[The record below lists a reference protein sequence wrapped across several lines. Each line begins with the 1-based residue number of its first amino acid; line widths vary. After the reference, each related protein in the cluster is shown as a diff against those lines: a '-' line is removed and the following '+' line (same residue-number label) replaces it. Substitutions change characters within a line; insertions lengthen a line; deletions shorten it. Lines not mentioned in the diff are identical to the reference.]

1 MIRNAH
7 PVPGTGEPTSA
18 GRNDNCPCGSG
29 RKFKRCC
36 GAASTDPKT
45 NPTAAVP
52 RPSLGPVT
60 EVGGL
65 LASFSRLEQSMRQRQ
80 RPLDPAST
88 SREEKLQRTR
98 SAQAQLDLAARH
110 ETAGRLPEAI
120 TALQDA
126 ARLLPHDA
134 VAQYN
139 LGLTY
144 LKANRLPEAVAS
156 LRQATELQP
165 DFGRAHYN
173 LGVALQGRGHET
185 AAIQAL
191 RAAIALKTRVNEANS
206 RLGDLL
212 HARGDLIEAAG
223 CYRRAADGSI
233 AGRLNAAKA
242 LAAGEK
248 YGEAATVLRR
258 LLALEPGNAAARWNL
273 GFILA
278 LQGSFDDAV
287 AQLEQA
293 CALAP
298 SAVGAFYNL
307 VTAKRVTEADRPL
320 IERAIEVLDSGK
332 LYDVARMTAH
342 YALGKAFDDLRDYAA
357 AIHHFD
363 AANQIKNNFSVY
375 DRDELAALV
384 DTLIARCTPEYFAA
398 HAALGAQ
405 DETPVLIVGMPRSGT
420 TLVEQILSS
429 HPLVAAG
436 GEREFWSGR
445 GPDWAHCGVDG
456 LVPAAIA
463 GLADDYR
470 AELARIAPDA
480 TRVTDKMPHNFMWIG
495 LIHLVFPRARII
507 HCRRHP
513 VDTCLSLYFTFF
525 ERKLSFASDRGN
537 LVFEYRQYEKL
548 MKHWRAVLPDD
559 RFLDVDYEA
568 LVAERETW
576 TRRLVE
582 FCGLDWD
589 DACLHHERNRGTV
602 KTASLWQARQPI
614 YRNSVARWRR
624 YEPWLGELRELLP
637 PEDRQ

>member
-1 MIRNAH
+1 MRNAH
-7 PVPGTGEPTSA
+7 SLPGAAERTSA
-18 GRNDNCPCGSG
+18 ARDDNCPCGSG
-29 RKFKRCC
+29 RKFKHCC
-36 GAASTDPKT
+36 GGASTGPKT
-45 NPTAAVP
+45 NPTVAVP
-52 RPSLGPVT
+52 LPSLGPVT

-80 RPLDPAST
+80 SPLDPAST
-88 SREEKLQRTR
+88 SLDEKLRRTR
-98 SAQAQLDLAARH
+98 SAQAQLDFAGRQEA
-110 ETAGRLPEAI
+110 AGRLPEAI

-139 LGLTY
+139 LGLTC

-173 LGVALQGRGHET
+173 LGVALHGLGHDDD
-185 AAIQAL
+185 AISAL

-206 RLGDLL
+206 RLADLL
-212 HARGDLIEAAG
+212 HVRGDFVEAAA

-242 LAAGEK
+242 LAAEEK
-248 YGEAATVLRR
+248 YGEAAAVLRR
-258 LLALEPGNAAARWNL
+258 LLALEPNNAAARWNL

-278 LQGSFDDAV
+278 LQGRFDDAV
-287 AQLEQA
+287 PQLEQA
-293 CALAP
+293 CTLAP

-320 IERAIEVLDSGK
+320 IERAIEVLDGGK
-332 LYDVARMTAH
+332 LYDVGRMTTH
-342 YALGKAFDDLRDYAA
+342 YALGKAFDDLGDYAA
-357 AIHHFD
+357 AIRHFD
-363 AANQIKNNFSVY
+363 AANQIKNGLLAY
-375 DRDELAALV
+375 DRGQLAAWV
-384 DTLIARCTPEYFAA
+384 DMLIARCTPDYFRE
-398 HAALGAQ
+398 HQALGAK
-405 DETPVLIVGMPRSGT
+405 DETPLFVLGMPRSGT

-436 GEREFWSGR
+436 GEKEFWFSR
-445 GPDWAHCGVDG
+445 GPSWEHSGADG
-456 LVPAAIA
+456 LRPAVIS
-463 GLADDYR
+463 GLANDYR
-470 AELARIAPDA
+470 AELLQIAPDA
-480 TRVTDKMPHNFMWIG
+480 TRVTDKMPHNFLWIG

-513 VDTCLSLYFTFF
+513 VDTCLSIYFTQFV
-525 ERKLSFASDRGN
+525 RKLSFASDRGN
-537 LVFEYRQYEKL
+537 LVFEYRQYERL
-548 MKHWRAVLPDD
+548 MAHWRAALPADC
-559 RFLDVDYEA
+559 FLDVNYEA
-568 LVAERETW
+568 LVADRETW

-589 DACLHHERNRGTV
+589 EACLHPERNRRTV
-602 KTASLWQARQPI
+602 NTASMWQARQPV
-614 YRNSVARWRR
+614 YRSSVARWRS

-637 PEDRQ
+637 PEDGQ